1 MFIES
6 SRAQLSRLMR
16 RDIAENRE
24 TRKKERNKTREAK
37 KKRKLPIN
45 HWNPIKSDKVT
56 IKRPLV

>member
-1 MFIES
+1 MSIES

-24 TRKKERNKTREAK
+24 TRKKERNKTRAA
-37 KKRKLPIN
+37 KRKLPIN

-56 IKRPLV
+56 IKRPPV